1 MINTSI
7 GKYKI
12 TRLIGEGGMASVY
25 EAVHE
30 MLGTKVAIKVLNPI
44 LSSNAQ
50 IRERFK
56 NEAKV
61 MATLNHPNI
70 TRVIDFDEKPDQ
82 LCIVMEY
89 LEGEDL
95 SQKIK
100 NTGPL
105 NDKQINQVFSQT
117 LSACQYAHEKGVVH
131 RDIKPSNI
139 FILPDGK
146 VKILDFGIAKLFGQS
161 NEMTQ
166 TGTQMGTPTYMSPEQ
181 VRADKTI
188 DHRSD
193 IYSLGVTLY
202 YAVNGKSP
210 YNSTTESQFDI
221 FNKIVYEPIPDITVN
236 SKYNGIIKK
245 ACAKNR
251 EERYQNCNAWISEMN
266 NPQAANSSPAF
277 NEDKT
282 AFEKNDDKTIFENK
296 EEISHINE
304 QVKNTSS
311 INAQKPSTESARDQ
325 KVKTPTINLFK
336 ALCLISIV
344 DVLIS
349 LRFHFQYYYYFY
361 LNADYYN
368 EPFYEVFYNF
378 PCFLISLIC
387 NITLFISLILLF
399 KLKKYSLKIY
409 LVCTILIVVFST
421 INIFFPS
428 TGLVKI
434 NNPIVTAFLNVFALM
449 EHSYYWLIFS
459 ITFIILTK
467 SALSY
472 FFIKNKQLLV
482 N

>member
-1 MINTSI
+1 MINQTI
-7 GKYKI
+7 LNYKLI
-12 TRLIGEGGMASVY
+12 RLIGEGGMASVY

-181 VRADKTI
+181 VKADKTI

-202 YAVNGKSP
+202 YALNGKSP
-210 YNSTTESQFDI
+210 YNSATESQFDI
-221 FNKIVYEPIPDITVN
+221 FNKIVYEPLPDITVN
-236 SKYNGIIKK
+236 SKYNGFIKK
-245 ACAKNR
+245 ACTKNR
-251 EERYQNCNAWISEMN
+251 GERYQNCNAWLAEMN
-266 NPQAANSSPAF
+266 KSQAAKSSPTF

-282 AFEKNDDKTIFENK
+282 VFEKNDDKTIFENK

-304 QVKNTSS
+304 QIKNTSS
-311 INAQKPSTESARDQ
+311 INAQKLATESVREQ
-325 KVKTPTINLFK
+325 KVKTPNINLFK
-336 ALCLISIV
+336 ALCLISII

-349 LRFHFQYYYYFY
+349 LLFHFFYYYDYF
-361 LNADYYN
+361 NQ
-368 EPFYEVFYNF
+368 VFFNF
-378 PCFLISLIC
+378 SNFLISLIC
-387 NITLFISLILLF
+387 NITLFISLILLL
-399 KLKKYSLKIY
+399 KLKRYSLKIY

-421 INIFFPS
+421 INFFETIFCYI
-428 TGLVKI
+428 GLFLYL
-434 NNPIVTAFLNVFALM
+434 NNPIVSSFLNVFVPIGY
-449 EHSYYWLIFS
+449 SYYSSFFS

>member
-1 MINTSI
+1 MINQTI
-7 GKYKI
+7 LNYKLI
-12 TRLIGEGGMASVY
+12 RLIGEGGMASVY

-100 NTGPL
+100 NNGPL

-117 LSACQYAHEKGVVH
+117 LSAFQYAQEKGIVH

-181 VRADKTI
+181 VKADKTI

-251 EERYQNCNAWISEMN
+251 EERYQNCNAWLAEMN
-266 NPQAANSSPAF
+266 KPLAANSSPAF

-282 AFEKNDDKTIFENK
+282 AFEKTDDKTIFENK

-304 QVKNTSS
+304 QIKNTSS
-311 INAQKPSTESARDQ
+311 INAQKLATESAREQ

-349 LRFHFQYYYYFY
+349 LLLHIYYIWVNIF
-361 LNADYYN
+361 NRGDGFSFN
-368 EPFYEVFYNF
+368 FFDVFYE
-378 PCFLISLIC
+378 SLIC
-387 NITLFISLILLF
+387 NITLFISLILLL

-409 LVCTILIVVFST
+409 LVSNYIFVFIFVLSIPMSHSFIYSLEYGSLGFFSFFLSNFFGYGLTLSLIV
-421 INIFFPS
+421 I
-428 TGLVKI
+428 
-434 NNPIVTAFLNVFALM
+434 
-449 EHSYYWLIFS
+449 Y
-459 ITFIILTK
+459 K
-467 SALSY
+467 SMFSY
-472 FFIKNKQLLV
+472 FFIKNKQILV